1 MPIPLTKYNK
11 VSALEKDLSNNSY
24 VYNNYILTCDISD
37 TVTNDNG
44 TLKTNRIYLTTKAN
58 HLIHPFSKVS
68 NCVSKFDSTN
78 NVLFQY
84 KAPAQCHSCV
94 DVSSSITNIATQ
106 KKIQKQ
112 VGVAGSLYTMN
123 LGSLNINSDDLA
135 NGDTPWHN
143 SSDRRAAH
151 GAPEYSVTSLK
162 GNKGVDIKHNSY
174 DRYLG
179 RKKSQ
184 HLKTQTLASA
194 ATNPQ
199 YGNKVRTFGLINCVR
214 SC

>member
-1 MPIPLTKYNK
+1 MYLTVCLY
-11 VSALEKDLSNNSY
+11 LSHHSS
-24 VYNNYILTCDISD
+24 LTC
-37 TVTNDNG
+37 
-44 TLKTNRIYLTTKAN
+44 
-58 HLIHPFSKVS
+58 LITSS
-68 NCVSKFDSTN
+68 SACCNCVSKFDSTN

-162 GNKGVDIKHNSY
+162 ANKGVDIKHNSY

-184 HLKTQTLASA
+184 FLKTE
-194 ATNPQ
+194 ATATTPKTYTNWPT
-199 YGNKVRTFGLINCVR
+199 YWGNKTRTYGLVNCNR
-214 SC
+214 TC